1 MIYESIEELIGKT
14 PLMKLNGYMKKY
26 GLKANLLVKL
36 EYFNPT
42 GSVKD
47 RAAQYM
53 LAEAKKSGLLKK
65 DTVVIEPTSGNTGI
79 GLAAMCAVNGLR
91 LILTMP
97 ETMSVERRKLLAA
110 FGAEIVLT
118 DGAKG
123 MSGAIEKAEEIHKE
137 MSGSI
142 IAGQFVN
149 PANPKAHYCTTGPE
163 IWEDTEGK
171 ADILVAGVGTGGTLS
186 GTAKYLKEKNAK
198 FRAVAVEPDTSAVI
212 SGEKAGKHGLQGI
225 GAGFI
230 PEILD
235 VSLIDETIR
244 ITDAQAFEASRD
256 MAKTDGVFAGISAGA
271 ALYAAKILAEREE
284 NAGKNIVVIIPDTG
298 MRYLSIDLFQA

>member
-123 MSGAIEKAEEIHKE
+123 MSGAIEKAEEIHKQTP
-137 MSGSI
+137 GSI

-149 PANPKAHYCTTGPE
+149 PANPKAHHCTTGPE

-186 GTAKYLKEKNAK
+186 GTAKYLKEKNANI
-198 FRAVAVEPDTSAVI
+198 RAVAVEPDTSAVI

-298 MRYLSIDLFQA
+298 MRYLSTDLFQA

>member
-123 MSGAIEKAEEIHKE
+123 MSGAIEKAEETHKQTP
-137 MSGSI
+137 GSI

-186 GTAKYLKEKNAK
+186 GTAKYLKEKNANI
-198 FRAVAVEPDTSAVI
+198 RAVAVEPDTSAVI

-284 NAGKNIVVIIPDTG
+284 NAGKNIIVIIPDTG
-298 MRYLSIDLFQA
+298 MRYLSTDLFQA

>member
-123 MSGAIEKAEEIHKE
+123 MSGAIEKAEEIHKQTP
-137 MSGSI
+137 GSI

-186 GTAKYLKEKNAK
+186 GTAKYLKEKNANI
-198 FRAVAVEPDTSAVI
+198 RAVAVEPDTSAVI

-244 ITDAQAFEASRD
+244 ITDAQAFETSRD

-298 MRYLSIDLFQA
+298 MRYLSTDLFQA

>member
-26 GLKANLLVKL
+26 VLKANLLVKL

-123 MSGAIEKAEEIHKE
+123 MSGAIEKAEEIHKQTP
-137 MSGSI
+137 GSI

-186 GTAKYLKEKNAK
+186 GTAKYLKEKNANI
-198 FRAVAVEPDTSAVI
+198 RAVAVEPDTSAVI

-256 MAKTDGVFAGISAGA
+256 MTKTDGVFAGISAGA

-284 NAGKNIVVIIPDTG
+284 NVGKNIVVIIPDTG
-298 MRYLSIDLFQA
+298 MRYLSTDLFQA

>member
-123 MSGAIEKAEEIHKE
+123 MSGAIEKAEEIHKQTP
-137 MSGSI
+137 GSI

-149 PANPKAHYCTTGPE
+149 PANPKAHYCTTGSE

-186 GTAKYLKEKNAK
+186 GTAKYLKEKNANI
-198 FRAVAVEPDTSAVI
+198 RAVAVEPDTSAVI

-284 NAGKNIVVIIPDTG
+284 NAGKNIIVIIPDTG
-298 MRYLSIDLFQA
+298 MRYLSTDLFQA

>member
-53 LAEAKKSGLLKK
+53 LTEAKKSGLLKK

-137 MSGSI
+137 TPGSI

-186 GTAKYLKEKNAK
+186 GTAKYLKEKNAN

-298 MRYLSIDLFQA
+298 MRYLSTDLFQA